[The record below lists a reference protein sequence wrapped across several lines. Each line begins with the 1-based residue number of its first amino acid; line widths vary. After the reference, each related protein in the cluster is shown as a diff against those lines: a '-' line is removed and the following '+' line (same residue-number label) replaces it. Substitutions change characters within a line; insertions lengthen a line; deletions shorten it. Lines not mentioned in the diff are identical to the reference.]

1 MVAADEAAAL
11 AAHARSKIPPAVD
24 APVRPLDPV
33 ALALLLMFGSLLAG
47 VAVGALVGWRTRFE
61 AGAAVAL
68 LAFGAGGLA
77 GAGLTAKHFHVDT
90 AVATVAASGCSER
103 AAAGP
108 VSLYSALRYGLV
120 LPDGRELTLLAPE
133 LPGPCEHSAPAEP
146 RRLRYQRADA
156 LAGGTVAADVETDP
170 RVPQTVPWVFV
181 AFGSFGLL
189 GGLVMLA
196 QLRADARRARL
207 GPAADAPPAVAP
219 ARAAAARWF
228 TLTGSVLV
236 LVAGVATVFSS
247 DDGLVSTFR
256 LFESIAVA
264 CACYALAFALR
275 GVLRLE
281 TFLILLIIG
290 AGFGAAGWS
299 VLVTG

>member
-1 MVAADEAAAL
+1 M
-11 AAHARSKIPPAVD
+11 D
-24 APVRPLDPV
+24 ASFRPLDPV
-33 ALALLLMFGSLLAG
+33 VLALLLMFGSLLAG

-68 LAFGAGGLA
+68 LGLGAGGLA
-77 GAGLTAKHFHVDT
+77 GAGLTAKHFHRDT

-103 AAAGP
+103 ADTGR

-133 LPGPCEHSAPAEP
+133 QPGPCERHASPVP
-146 RRLRYQRADA
+146 QRLRYPRDA
-156 LAGGTVAADVETDP
+156 AQAGGSVAAELEPDP
-170 RVPQTVPWVFV
+170 RTPKTVPWVFV

-207 GPAADAPPAVAP
+207 GPAADVPPAVAP
-219 ARAAAARWF
+219 GRAAAARWF
-228 TLTGSVLV
+228 TLTGNVLV
-236 LVAGVATVFSS
+236 LVAGIATVVSG
-247 DDGLVSTFR
+247 DNGLVSTFR

-264 CACYALAFALR
+264 CACHALAFALR
-275 GVLRLE
+275 GMLRLE

>member
-1 MVAADEAAAL
+1 MDAAA
-11 AAHARSKIPPAVD
+11 RPPD
-24 APVRPLDPV
+24 AV

-47 VAVGALVGWRTRFE
+47 LAVGALVAWRTRFE

-68 LAFGAGGLA
+68 LALGAGGLA
-77 GAGLTAKHFHVDT
+77 GAGLTAKHFHRDT
-90 AVATVAASGCSER
+90 AIATVAASGCSER
-103 AAAGP
+103 ADTGR
-108 VSLYSALRYGLV
+108 VSLYSTLRFGLV

-133 LPGPCEHSAPAEP
+133 LPGPCERSVSTVPQ
-146 RRLRYQRADA
+146 RLRYPRDA
-156 LAGGTVAADVETDP
+156 ARAGGTATAELETDP
-170 RVPQTVPWVFV
+170 RTPTTVPWVFV
-181 AFGSFGLL
+181 AFGGFGLL

-196 QLRADARRARL
+196 HLRADARRARL

-219 ARAAAARWF
+219 GRAAAARWF
-228 TLTGSVLV
+228 TLTGNVLV
-236 LVAGVATVFSS
+236 LVAGVATVVSG

-264 CACYALAFALR
+264 CACHALAHALR
-275 GVLRLE
+275 GMLRLE